1 MQGEGV
7 EGKSKL
13 RESRASSEEARRE
26 FSARPNREASNVRGV
41 RGVVEQGQSGN
52 AGPGLAG
59 AGSIP
64 FLVLVRAR
72 SGQVWVE
79 AQSVGPRLLK
89 VQNYVSLKAELVC
102 VSLALPH
109 RALSASRSLFFPHFI
124 FLPVFCL
131 RLSSSVLTNVL
142 LARRF
147 FFIFFKSLSVCKNYA
162 ETEATKGKPQLSED
176 VCKVCV
182 VAVCVCGCGRLR
194 VYMTDTCA
202 SYWNA
207 PLSLFHLPLQVAT
220 VNGCGIGT
228 IQFSLLNNAWEIDK
242 SQAS

>member
-1 MQGEGV
+1 MRGE
-7 EGKSKL
+7 E
-13 RESRASSEEARRE
+13 
-26 FSARPNREASNVRGV
+26 
-41 RGVVEQGQSGN
+41 GVVEKGHSGE
-52 AGPGLAG
+52 AGPGLLG
-59 AGSIP
+59 AGNIT

-72 SGQVWVE
+72 SGQVRVE

-89 VQNYVSLKAELVC
+89 VQNYVSLKAELVY

-109 RALSASRSLFFPHFI
+109 TAPSASRSHFFPHFI

-147 FFIFFKSLSVCKNYA
+147 FFIVFKSLSVCKNYA

-182 VAVCVCGCGRLR
+182 VAVRIGVRLCVGDC
-194 VYMTDTCA
+194 V
-202 SYWNA
+202 S
-207 PLSLFHLPLQVAT
+207 
-220 VNGCGIGT
+220 I
-228 IQFSLLNNAWEIDK
+228 
-242 SQAS
+242 